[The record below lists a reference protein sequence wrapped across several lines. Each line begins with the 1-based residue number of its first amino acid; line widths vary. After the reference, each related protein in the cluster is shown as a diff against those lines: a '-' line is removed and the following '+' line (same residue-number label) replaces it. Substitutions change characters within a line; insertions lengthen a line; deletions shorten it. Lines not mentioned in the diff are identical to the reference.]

1 MLCREARLT
10 TWICDLVRPNW
21 IVWPRKHRITGNFH
35 RQEASRSHRRGTS
48 PLNGLNYHYI
58 REVAAL
64 SRANAR
70 LCGFYLFANN
80 GALLTGLAARA
91 SVYKII
97 SYKRWLYSYPSYF
110 PLPIAILKSVTD
122 SRYLSKREVN
132 GIDGCANRF
141 LINK

>member
-1 MLCREARLT
+1 MLSRGSLNDVNLRSCPAKLNRSA
-10 TWICDLVRPNW
+10 
-21 IVWPRKHRITGNFH
+21 
-35 RQEASRSHRRGTS
+35 QEASHHREFPSSRSRRGIS

-64 SRANAR
+64 SRAYTR

-91 SVYKII
+91 SVYEII

-110 PLPIAILKSVTD
+110 PLPIAIVID

-132 GIDGCANRF
+132 GIGGCANRF
-141 LINK
+141 LKYILKKKKKN